1 MSDAK
6 TESQAMPLTKEEFAK
21 LLSTPLDP
29 DLDYFDATASIE
41 AMAEHI
47 RGLHK
52 LIDYFFRSLVQQGTS
67 ILDIREKMI
76 EHKNAI
82 ELVADGV
89 FGDDDDSKPSLIGF
103 EEPKIVMPRKN

>member
-1 MSDAK
+1 MADEK
-6 TESQAMPLTKEEFAK
+6 TADKPIDKVELAR
-21 LLSTPLDP
+21 LLQTPLDP
-29 DLDYFDATASIE
+29 NLDYFDATASIE
-41 AMAEHI
+41 AIAEHI

-52 LIDYFFRSLVQQGTS
+52 LIGFLANSLMQQGVS

-82 ELVADGV
+82 ELVADAV
-89 FGDDDDSKPSLIGF
+89 YGDDDDRRPSLIGF

>member
-1 MSDAK
+1 MGDQKNA
-6 TESQAMPLTKEEFAK
+6 ERPLGKEELAR
-21 LLSTPLDP
+21 LLQTPLDP
-29 DLDYFDATASIE
+29 DLDYFDATKSIE
-41 AMAEHI
+41 AISEHI

-52 LIDYFFRSLVQQGTS
+52 LINFLANSLMQQGVS

-82 ELVADGV
+82 EMIGDAV
-89 FGDDDDSKPSLIGF
+89 FDEDSRPTLIGF

>member
-1 MSDAK
+1 MGDQKADEK
-6 TESQAMPLTKEEFAK
+6 PLSKEQLAE
-21 LLSTPLDP
+21 LLKTPLDP
-29 DLDYFDATASIE
+29 DLDYFDATKSIE

-52 LIDYFFRSLVQQGTS
+52 LINFLAGSLMQQGIS

-82 ELVADGV
+82 EMIGDAV
-89 FGDDDDSKPSLIGF
+89 FDEDSRPTLIGF